1 MLDQFLGGKDPLR
14 RKWQVTAVFLPGKS
28 YEQRSLAVCSTWGHK
43 ESDTIELTPNSVN
56 PNISLFLLSGNLWSS
71 PYP

>member
-1 MLDQFLGGKDPLR
+1 M
-14 RKWQVTAVFLPGKS
+14 TAVFLPGKS
-28 YEQRSLAVCSTWGHK
+28 YEQRGLGVFSTWGHK
-43 ESDTIELTPNSVN
+43 ESDTIELTLNSIN